1 MANVKIPLYYDYASS
16 LSYVA
21 KRVMQQLDGQLEIDL
36 LWKGVQIARR
46 HKGWKNGEMIGDEV
60 KGKIVR
66 ISRDTGVPL
75 RIPAKWLDSSYAL
88 QGAEFAKDHNLFPEY
103 HEAVFAAAFEKSKD
117 IGELTTLLG
126 IAEQVGLSGTALE
139 SALLS
144 GNLTKRV
151 DDTEQQ
157 AATFGVVG
165 YPTFMLGEFS
175 LIGIQPAETMRL
187 LIQRYVKK
195 AREHVGH

>member
-16 LSYVA
+16 LSYIA

>member
-46 HKGWKNGEMIGDEV
+46 HNGWKNGEMIGDEV

-103 HEAVFAAAFEKSKD
+103 HEAVFAAAFEKSKN

-139 SALLS
+139 SALQS

-187 LIQRYVKK
+187 LIQRYVEK
-195 AREHVGH
+195 AREQVGH

>member
-21 KRVMQQLDGQLEIDL
+21 KRVMQQLNGQLEIDL

-66 ISRDTGVPL
+66 ISRDTGVPV

-88 QGAEFAKDHNLFPEY
+88 ESAEFAKDQNLFPEY
-103 HEAVFAAAFEKSKD
+103 HEAVFVAAFEESKD

-126 IAEQVGLSGTALE
+126 IAEQVGLSVAALE
-139 SALLS
+139 SALQS

-151 DDTEQQ
+151 DDTEQE

-165 YPTFMLGEFS
+165 YPTFMLGEFP

-187 LIQRYVKK
+187 LIQRYVEK
-195 AREHVGH
+195 ARQQVGH

>member
-1 MANVKIPLYYDYASS
+1 MANVKVPIYYDYASS

-66 ISRDTGVPL
+66 ISRDTGVSL

-88 QGAEFAKDHNLFPEY
+88 EGAEFAKDHNLFPEY
-103 HEAVFAAAFEKSKD
+103 HEAVFVAAFEESKD

-126 IAEQVGLSGTALE
+126 IAEQVGLPVAALE
-139 SALLS
+139 SALQS

-151 DDTEQQ
+151 DDTEQE

-165 YPTFMLGEFS
+165 YPTFMLGEFP

-187 LIQRYVKK
+187 LIQRYVDK
-195 AREHVGH
+195 AREQITH